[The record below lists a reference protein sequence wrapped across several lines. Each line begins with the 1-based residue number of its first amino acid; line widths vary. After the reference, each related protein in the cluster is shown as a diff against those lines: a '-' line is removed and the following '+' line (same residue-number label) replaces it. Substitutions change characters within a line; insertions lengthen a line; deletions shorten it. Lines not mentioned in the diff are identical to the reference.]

1 MPASPNLFKVL
12 TAEDPKSLLE
22 DEIGCMTGI
31 FQIFD
36 RSQAFTGRR
45 YGSKRV
51 TSAAE
56 QELSNSQE
64 EEGEEDHVPTLVCS
78 NSSQEEE
85 EEEEE
90 EESNNSNRLMK
101 SMQDLVV
108 DRSSSS
114 VPHSKEYPKPS
125 PLLMVSS
132 REMCAAAA
140 TPEGSGGSSR
150 QHCNSKDVQ
159 KLPSSLDIRDVV
171 RASFHR
177 ERPRDSS
184 GKEKPRASVDL
195 GHGSSSTTNNVQSK
209 SLPRSSSVNGRV
221 DGFRMSVDGREEL
234 LESLR
239 AADFKDLLRASQK
252 VRGTTTDAPRFSVDG
267 TRDPPHVHLS
277 PRLSVD
283 GRDSPRG
290 CRIPPRLKLDGR
302 DATRAHGKLS
312 SRSDGGGAFLQLKK
326 ENNAA
331 ERDHQGQGEACRR
344 IPNVVARLMGL
355 EELPSSHP
363 GSQAHPT
370 KVADYHTLVN
380 PPPPP
385 PSSSSS
391 SSRSEARLLQGLLQ
405 YTPATVVSPPL
416 PPPPSQSDDYNY
428 KQQQVLSD
436 HVVLTA
442 LKHTDEEKTTQ
453 PLSEEEPLCGLM
465 DQEMHQL
472 RLKNSVQGRKLLR
485 HILHAMQL
493 KGLLHH
499 PPGRNRKQS
508 SEDVKAA
515 AAATQQQQQLQVTKA
530 TTVEESKS
538 RMQALKQQFLPS
550 PRLTTAAVRKR
561 GNSLVPAETCKDN
574 KDNKKTVATQQQQ
587 DQQHHLP
594 MMMTMETNLLQELVV
609 NSSNEEQI
617 NSCCSV
623 QQDDGPIML
632 GNIPD
637 TLIIVPKPITEME
650 DDNIITTAITTLSS
664 SSPPAPAQ
672 TGDLDCVSSQSSS
685 SARSAVT
692 SSQLDAELD
701 ERGSGISEVL
711 TPRGVSVKKTYES
724 GHELGPADQLVE
736 QPSPVSVLDNFHFQE
751 EDLTPSPSKTSSN
764 AFDESLHRDHL
775 EEAKAALKGLAD
787 IRSRDLCN
795 QQQDYLCHNN
805 KQSVEIRVPIDN
817 AQQAGTHYSLAGNNN
832 TVVHGICLWSK
843 DEEREYVR
851 DTLVGSRVI
860 TEDDDDDDDTSS
872 SGINNCRLQWGRSSG
887 YNNIMD
893 VNQFDDLEARWRR
906 RQQQQASSFNNT
918 KENDFFLFERR
929 QTCLENEAVGRRV
942 LFDGTNE
949 ILVQKLDPVKFN
961 PLPWIGGRDRPQPQ
975 EKPSGQQLIQQV
987 WDELQDVPCVASE
1000 DVCDTIYTILHKD
1013 LRNTEKK
1020 WSDMDGEVSEVSL
1033 DLERMIVKDLIDEIV
1048 KDLTVQATTT
1058 TTTTQLIDEAA
1069 AAATR

>member
-51 TSAAE
+51 TSAA
-56 QELSNSQE
+56 
-64 EEGEEDHVPTLVCS
+64 VCS
-78 NSSQEEE
+78 NSSLEEEE

-101 SMQDLVV
+101 SMQDLVA

-159 KLPSSLDIRDVV
+159 KLPSPLDIRDVV

-195 GHGSSSTTNNVQSK
+195 GHGSSSSSTNVQSK

-283 GRDSPRG
+283 GRDSPRA

-344 IPNVVARLMGL
+344 TPNVVARLMGL

-385 PSSSSS
+385 PSS
-391 SSRSEARLLQGLLQ
+391 RSEARLLQGLLQ

-428 KQQQVLSD
+428 KQQQVVVREGFQQLSS
-436 HVVLTA
+436 
-442 LKHTDEEKTTQ
+442 KSSSCSNQK
-453 PLSEEEPLCGLM
+453 
-465 DQEMHQL
+465 EMHL

-530 TTVEESKS
+530 TT
-538 RMQALKQQFLPS
+538 
-550 PRLTTAAVRKR
+550 
-561 GNSLVPAETCKDN
+561 
-574 KDNKKTVATQQQQ
+574 
-587 DQQHHLP
+587 
-594 MMMTMETNLLQELVV
+594 
-609 NSSNEEQI
+609 
-617 NSCCSV
+617 
-623 QQDDGPIML
+623 
-632 GNIPD
+632 
-637 TLIIVPKPITEME
+637 
-650 DDNIITTAITTLSS
+650 SS
-664 SSPPAPAQ
+664 S
-672 TGDLDCVSSQSSS
+672 GSSS
-685 SARSAVT
+685 LREPNGSSSLDTEAATVVTPRMSRKERIAARSSK
-692 SSQLDAELD
+692 SSQLDAAAAASQGGGRDVSPARSPRLLTSSPLAQVGKPRPTFLIKEANPLKPGLLSPG
-701 ERGSGISEVL
+701 RCAGGGSS
-711 TPRGVSVKKTYES
+711 SS
-724 GHELGPADQLVE
+724 GPPQLVE
-736 QPSPVSVLDNFHFQE
+736 SSGSKASSWSTKSFMVKDREETKATLFTLRAQSTKQE
-751 EDLTPSPSKTSSN
+751 
-764 AFDESLHRDHL
+764 F
-775 EEAKAALKGLAD
+775 LKGRA
-787 IRSRDLCN
+787 SGG
-795 QQQDYLCHNN
+795 
-805 KQSVEIRVPIDN
+805 P
-817 AQQAGTHYSLAGNNN
+817 
-832 TVVHGICLWSK
+832 
-843 DEEREYVR
+843 
-851 DTLVGSRVI
+851 DTPRPLRQ
-860 TEDDDDDDDTSS
+860 SS
-872 SGINNCRLQWGRSSG
+872 SDS
-887 YNNIMD
+887 
-893 VNQFDDLEARWRR
+893 
-906 RQQQQASSFNNT
+906 
-918 KENDFFLFERR
+918 
-929 QTCLENEAVGRRV
+929 
-942 LFDGTNE
+942 
-949 ILVQKLDPVKFN
+949 KL
-961 PLPWIGGRDRPQPQ
+961 ISRM
-975 EKPSGQQLIQQV
+975 
-987 WDELQDVPCVASE
+987 
-1000 DVCDTIYTILHKD
+1000 
-1013 LRNTEKK
+1013 TEK
-1020 WSDMDGEVSEVSL
+1020 
-1033 DLERMIVKDLIDEIV
+1033 
-1048 KDLTVQATTT
+1048 LTATDAATAAA
-1058 TTTTQLIDEAA
+1058 AA
-1069 AAATR
+1069 AAATVCQAAVAADRVPDMGKRNLMNLLLLGAISLPSAGLIGPYLYFFVPPSTGGEGAGVVAKDALGNDITVKGWLDSHSPGDRTLAQGLKGDPTYLVVENDGQLASYGVNAVCTHLGCVVPFNKAENKFICPCHGSQYNNQGRVVRGPAPLSLALAHVDVADGKVFFSPWSETDFRTGENPWWS

>member
-1 MPASPNLFKVL
+1 VNLGCFFSPPFFSFSSFLQFEDNAAVAAQKVDNNLEQSKGAVDHQSRDHHRAYSDSSDIFTKSFKAQGGVGGGGGGGGGVL
-12 TAEDPKSLLE
+12 
-22 DEIGCMTGI
+22 
-31 FQIFD
+31 D
-36 RSQAFTGRR
+36 RHLTDQKDHNQF
-45 YGSKRV
+45 
-51 TSAAE
+51 AE

-64 EEGEEDHVPTLVCS
+64 EGEDHVPTLVCS

-90 EESNNSNRLMK
+90 ESNNSNRLMK
-101 SMQDLVV
+101 SVQDLVV

-114 VPHSKEYPKPS
+114 VPHSKEYPKPP
-125 PLLMVSS
+125 PLLVVSS

-195 GHGSSSTTNNVQSK
+195 GYGSSRTTTNVQSK

-234 LESLR
+234 LWSSSASAVDHARSTGGRGSRMLVGDWKNGLQNSSTVESTPPQMSAALREKDNFQSSSKVCVDGGRELPRISVDRNCFTKCSSCPAIDGKDHAAAATRLTVELKEDPRLSVSKDERQGGVFVDARDHHQYYSSPRLLLPGLNATTTTTTTVRYPHESKDPSTTTTTTAAAFDFRESLR

-252 VRGTTTDAPRFSVDG
+252 VRGNTTDAPRFSVDG

-283 GRDSPRG
+283 GRDSPRA

-312 SRSDGGGAFLQLKK
+312 SRSDGGGGGGAFLQLKK

-331 ERDHQGQGEACRR
+331 ERDHQGQGEARRR

-355 EELPSSHP
+355 EELPSSDP
-363 GSQAHPT
+363 GSQAHPA

-380 PPPPP
+380 PPSS
-385 PSSSSS
+385 SSSSS

-405 YTPATVVSPPL
+405 YTPATVVSAPL

-428 KQQQVLSD
+428 KQQQVVVREGFQQLSSKSSSCSNQKEMRVPLPSHLHHLHYYGGEEEEIPLQYPPPLEERFWIHHAQEKHIDHPEVKSPTHHQVQYHPHDEAFQEQRWQHLSSQTPAPQLSD
-436 HVVLTA
+436 HAVLTA

-453 PLSEEEPLCGLM
+453 PLSEEEPLYGLM

-515 AAATQQQQQLQVTKA
+515 AAATQQQQQLQVPKT

-574 KDNKKTVATQQQQ
+574 KDNKKTVATQQQE

-617 NSCCSV
+617 NSCCSA

-664 SSPPAPAQ
+664 SSPPVPAQ

-692 SSQLDAELD
+692 SSVQ
-701 ERGSGISEVL
+701 
-711 TPRGVSVKKTYES
+711 
-724 GHELGPADQLVE
+724 
-736 QPSPVSVLDNFHFQE
+736 
-751 EDLTPSPSKTSSN
+751 TST
-764 AFDESLHRDHL
+764 E
-775 EEAKAALKGLAD
+775 
-787 IRSRDLCN
+787 
-795 QQQDYLCHNN
+795 
-805 KQSVEIRVPIDN
+805 
-817 AQQAGTHYSLAGNNN
+817 T
-832 TVVHGICLWSK
+832 
-843 DEEREYVR
+843 EYPQ
-851 DTLVGSRVI
+851 
-860 TEDDDDDDDTSS
+860 SS
-872 SGINNCRLQWGRSSG
+872 STCSNGYYIFFYLRFQSS
-887 YNNIMD
+887 I
-893 VNQFDDLEARWRR
+893 F
-906 RQQQQASSFNNT
+906 
-918 KENDFFLFERR
+918 
-929 QTCLENEAVGRRV
+929 
-942 LFDGTNE
+942 
-949 ILVQKLDPVKFN
+949 P
-961 PLPWIGGRDRPQPQ
+961 
-975 EKPSGQQLIQQV
+975 
-987 WDELQDVPCVASE
+987 
-1000 DVCDTIYTILHKD
+1000 
-1013 LRNTEKK
+1013 
-1020 WSDMDGEVSEVSL
+1020 
-1033 DLERMIVKDLIDEIV
+1033 
-1048 KDLTVQATTT
+1048 
-1058 TTTTQLIDEAA
+1058 
-1069 AAATR
+1069 

>member
-22 DEIGCMTGI
+22 DEIGCMRGI

-90 EESNNSNRLMK
+90 ESNNSNRLMK
-101 SMQDLVV
+101 SVQDLVV

-195 GHGSSSTTNNVQSK
+195 GH
-209 SLPRSSSVNGRV
+209 
-221 DGFRMSVDGREEL
+221 
-234 LESLR
+234 
-239 AADFKDLLRASQK
+239 
-252 VRGTTTDAPRFSVDG
+252 VDG

-385 PSSSSS
+385 SSSSSS
-391 SSRSEARLLQGLLQ
+391 SSR
-405 YTPATVVSPPL
+405 
-416 PPPPSQSDDYNY
+416 N
-428 KQQQVLSD
+428 
-436 HVVLTA
+436 
-442 LKHTDEEKTTQ
+442 EEKTTQ

-617 NSCCSV
+617 NSCCS
-623 QQDDGPIML
+623 
-632 GNIPD
+632 
-637 TLIIVPKPITEME
+637 
-650 DDNIITTAITTLSS
+650 
-664 SSPPAPAQ
+664 
-672 TGDLDCVSSQSSS
+672 
-685 SARSAVT
+685 
-692 SSQLDAELD
+692 QLDAELD
-701 ERGSGISEVL
+701 ERGSSISEVL

-805 KQSVEIRVPIDN
+805 KQSVEIRVLIDN
-817 AQQAGTHYSLAGNNN
+817 AQQAGTHYSLASNNN

-851 DTLVGSRVI
+851 DTLVVSRVI

-893 VNQFDDLEARWRR
+893 VKQFDDLEARWRR

-1058 TTTTQLIDEAA
+1058 TTTPQLIDEAA

>member
-51 TSAAE
+51 TSAA
-56 QELSNSQE
+56 
-64 EEGEEDHVPTLVCS
+64 VCS

-90 EESNNSNRLMK
+90 ESNNSNRRMK
-101 SMQDLVV
+101 SVQDLVV

-114 VPHSKEYPKPS
+114 VPHSKEYPKP
-125 PLLMVSS
+125 PALLVVPS

-159 KLPSSLDIRDVV
+159 KLPSSLDIQDVV

-177 ERPRDSS
+177 ERPRDST
-184 GKEKPRASVDL
+184 AAFD
-195 GHGSSSTTNNVQSK
+195 
-209 SLPRSSSVNGRV
+209 
-221 DGFRMSVDGREEL
+221 FR
-234 LESLR
+234 ESLR

-283 GRDSPRG
+283 GRDSPRACG
-290 CRIPPRLKLDGR
+290 IPPRLKLDGR

-312 SRSDGGGAFLQLKK
+312 SRSDGGGGGALLQLKK

-331 ERDHQGQGEACRR
+331 ERGHQGQGEAHRR

-355 EELPSSHP
+355 EELPSSDP

-380 PPPPP
+380 PP
-385 PSSSSS
+385 SSSS

-428 KQQQVLSD
+428 KQ
-436 HVVLTA
+436 H
-442 LKHTDEEKTTQ
+442 Q
-453 PLSEEEPLCGLM
+453 PLSEEEPLYGLM
-465 DQEMHQL
+465 DQEMRQL
-472 RLKNSVQGRKLLR
+472 HLKNSVQGRKLLR

-515 AAATQQQQQLQVTKA
+515 AAATQQQQQLQVPKA
-530 TTVEESKS
+530 TTSS
-538 RMQALKQQFLPS
+538 S
-550 PRLTTAAVRKR
+550 
-561 GNSLVPAETCKDN
+561 GSSSLREPN
-574 KDNKKTVATQQQQ
+574 
-587 DQQHHLP
+587 
-594 MMMTMETNLLQELVV
+594 
-609 NSSNEEQI
+609 
-617 NSCCSV
+617 
-623 QQDDGPIML
+623 G
-632 GNIPD
+632 
-637 TLIIVPKPITEME
+637 
-650 DDNIITTAITTLSS
+650 SS
-664 SSPPAPAQ
+664 SSDTEAVTVVTPRMSRKERIA
-672 TGDLDCVSSQSSS
+672 
-685 SARSAVT
+685 ARSSK
-692 SSQLDAELD
+692 SSQLDAAAASQGGGRDVSPARSPRLLTSSPLAQVGKPRLPFLIKEANPLKPGLLSPGRCAD
-701 ERGSGISEVL
+701 GGSS
-711 TPRGVSVKKTYES
+711 SS
-724 GHELGPADQLVE
+724 GPPQLVE
-736 QPSPVSVLDNFHFQE
+736 SSGSKASSWSTKSFMVKDREETKATLFTLRAQSTKQEFLKGRASGGPDTPRPLRRSSSDSKLISRMTEKLTATDATAAAAAAASTRTAAAQAGGAQGGRILIPAEVTISRSKRKTGKPNNPTPKCRTSSSSSSCALDTTTETLPSPVSVLDNFHFQE

-805 KQSVEIRVPIDN
+805 KQSVEILVPIDN

-851 DTLVGSRVI
+851 DVLVVSRVI

-872 SGINNCRLQWGRSSG
+872 SGINNCCLQWGRSSG

-893 VNQFDDLEARWRR
+893 VNQFDDLEARWRW

-1000 DVCDTIYTILHKD
+1000 DVCDTLYTILHKD

-1058 TTTTQLIDEAA
+1058 TNTTTTKLIDEAA
-1069 AAATR
+1069 AAAIR